1 MLEYYDEMENGSFLE
16 HHGILGQK
24 WGIRRFQNYDGTL
37 KNAGKKRRSED
48 RVKKRAERKAARA
61 EKKEAKAQAKAEKK
75 EAKEEEA
82 RKNLRS
88 DIDKAIANVD
98 FKKISELKGQMTDD
112 DLLKLSKRAQ
122 ALGKTAENLDKYK
135 KGLPPST
142 FDKVIKGLG
151 AVKTGADAV
160 VNAHK
165 AFTSLREE
173 FGLDTKSILNSVDD
187 SGSSDGSKNDEPD
200 IIDRALKLAGNI
212 TKDAANKANEK
223 YQQKKTEKQLKE
235 ASDRIKDNETLDW
248 LKNISGTKREENESD
263 EVKQRKLQA
272 SVSGHGKIDQGFKLK
287 DGDYGVFKQPKFS
300 TSDSLPKFNEKLD
313 RYIESKTGKA
323 PEPAKPKAN
332 FDSGFKLGSGDYS
345 IFSSATRDK
354 KVSDLPKPRNITLP
368 KGSGSKPMSEVL
380 KDLDNLTS
388 DLSDNNR
395 RRLGL

>member
-1 MLEYYDEMENGSFLE
+1 MYEYFNGLLHDEEDSFLE

-37 KNAGKKRRSED
+37 KAAGKKRRSED
-48 RVKKRAERKAARA
+48 RVQKREERKAARA

-122 ALGKTAENLDKYK
+122 ALGKAAENLDKYK

-187 SGSSDGSKNDEPD
+187 SGSDGGSKNNEPD
-200 IIDRALKLAGNI
+200 IIDRALKLAGTI

-223 YQQKKTEKQLKE
+223 YQEHKFQKDLKE
-235 ASDRIKDNETLDW
+235 ARDRKKDSDTLDW
-248 LKNISGTKREENESD
+248 LEN
-263 EVKQRKLQA
+263 LN
-272 SVSGHGKIDQGFKLK
+272 GGKK
-287 DGDYGVFKQPKFS
+287 DTP
-300 TSDSLPKFNEKLD
+300 L
-313 RYIESKTGKA
+313 
-323 PEPAKPKAN
+323 PKAN
-332 FDSGFKLGSGDYS
+332 FDSGFKLKDGDYS
-345 IFSSATRDK
+345 VFSSAARDTK
-354 KVSDLPKPRNITLP
+354 ITDIPKQKPKSVERILSKAGDVSL
-368 KGSGSKPMSEVL
+368 SEASKQNEDYQEEL
-380 KDLDNLTS
+380 
-388 DLSDNNR
+388 R
-395 RRLGL
+395 RRNASKLGL

>member
-1 MLEYYDEMENGSFLE
+1 MYEYFEEMENGSFLE

-142 FDKVIKGLG
+142 FDKAIKGLG

-187 SGSSDGSKNDEPD
+187 SGSDGGSKSNEPD
-200 IIDRALKLAGNI
+200 IVDRALKLAGKI

-223 YQQKKTEKQLKE
+223 YQEHKFQKDLQE
-235 ASDRIKDNETLDW
+235 ARDRKKDSDTLNWLENLNGGKKDTPL
-248 LKNISGTKREENESD
+248 
-263 EVKQRKLQA
+263 
-272 SVSGHGKIDQGFKLK
+272 
-287 DGDYGVFKQPKFS
+287 
-300 TSDSLPKFNEKLD
+300 
-313 RYIESKTGKA
+313 
-323 PEPAKPKAN
+323 PKAN
-332 FDSGFKLGSGDYS
+332 FDSGFKLKDGDYDTATGKSVGKFIDKLGSVGDVTNKERSYNKGAYSQQQLRDSVSGHGKIDRGFRLGDGDYS
-345 IFSSATRDK
+345 IFSSATRDT
-354 KVSDLPKPRNITLP
+354 KVSDLPKPRNIKLP
-368 KGSGSKPMSEVL
+368 KGSGSKPISEVL
-380 KDLDNLTS
+380 KDLDDLTS

>member
-1 MLEYYDEMENGSFLE
+1 MYEYFDEMENGSFLE

-37 KNAGKKRRSED
+37 KNAGKKRQSKD

-82 RKNLRS
+82 RKNLRA

-187 SGSSDGSKNDEPD
+187 SDSNGGSKNNEPD
-200 IIDRALKLAGNI
+200 IFDRIKETTGKIA
-212 TKDAANKANEK
+212 KDAANKASEA

-248 LKNISGTKREENESD
+248 LKSVSGTKREENASD
-263 EVKQRKLQA
+263 AEKQRKLQA
-272 SVSGHGKIDQGFKLK
+272 SVSGHGKIDSGFKLK
-287 DGDYGVFKQPKFS
+287 DGDYSV
-300 TSDSLPKFNEKLD
+300 
-313 RYIESKTGKA
+313 
-323 PEPAKPKAN
+323 
-332 FDSGFKLGSGDYS
+332 
-345 IFSSATRDK
+345 FSSAARDT
-354 KVSDLPKPRNITLP
+354 KVSDIPKPRPIKLP
-368 KGSGSKPMSEVL
+368 KATADKPVSEVYKEADDYQEEL
-380 KDLDNLTS
+380 
-388 DLSDNNR
+388 R
-395 RRLGL
+395 RRNASKLGL

>member
-1 MLEYYDEMENGSFLE
+1 MNDYIEEIYEDSFLE

-61 EKKEAKAQAKAEKK
+61 EKKEAKTQAKAEKK
-75 EAKEEEA
+75 EAKAEEA
-82 RKNLRS
+82 RKNLRA

-187 SGSSDGSKNDEPD
+187 SDSNSGSKNNEPD
-200 IIDRALKLAGNI
+200 IFDRIKETTGKIA
-212 TKDAANKANEK
+212 KDAAAKANEK
-223 YQQKKTEKQLKE
+223 YQEHKFQKDLQE
-235 ASDRIKDNETLDW
+235 ARDRKKDSDTLDW
-248 LKNISGTKREENESD
+248 LEN
-263 EVKQRKLQA
+263 LN
-272 SVSGHGKIDQGFKLK
+272 GGKKENSKPKANFDRGFKLK
-287 DGDYGVFKQPKFS
+287 EGDWSVFKNDSSTPKS
-300 TSDSLPKFNEKLD
+300 
-313 RYIESKTGKA
+313 A
-323 PEPAKPKAN
+323 PASNPAPTKPKAN
-332 FDSGFKLGSGDYS
+332 FDSGFKLGDGDYS
-345 IFSSATRDK
+345 IFSSATRDT

-368 KGSGSKPMSEVL
+368 KGSGSKPISEVL
-380 KDLDNLTS
+380 KDLDDLTS

-395 RRLGL
+395 RSLGL